1 MSTRADERPALVER
15 TGPDPGLAL
24 GRGLPNVA
32 WTIAQHDRIYNLLLA
47 GGQGSGKSSLLLR
60 VALNDIL
67 APNTATVV
75 LDMKGS
81 LSARLL
87 RLTPPGVGKRWWD
100 EEAGRWQE
108 ETKRVWY
115 LDLGRPA
122 FGLTPLRVEA
132 PWSHAGL
139 ADEFARIADAITR
152 ALLDLYPGQ
161 ILGSSEDLIERA
173 VVGAMASSPRRA
185 GSRARSR
192 CWRGCSPRRTGSPR
206 RRPATAGAAARA
218 PTAGTRPPGAPASG
232 SRTWTRWR
240 TRCCTKFP
248 ARRATTSRTSP
259 SGWRRPRTR
268 SGRWSAPPRRSGG
281 SWATRSDCRCAR

>member
-1 MSTRADERPALVER
+1 MSTRPDERPALAER

-32 WTIAQHDRIYNLLLA
+32 WTVAQHDRIYNLLLA

-81 LSARLL
+81 LSERLL
-87 RLTPPGVGKRWWD
+87 RLTPPDVGKRWWD
-100 EEAGRWQE
+100 EEAGRWQQG
-108 ETKRVWY
+108 TKRLWY

-122 FGLTPLRVEA
+122 FGLTPLRVESGWA
-132 PWSHAGL
+132 HAGL
-139 ADEFARIADAITR
+139 ADEFARIADAVTR

-173 VVGAMASSPRRA
+173 VVGTMAIAWWEHEQRCRREGVEPTARGFSGSFEVLA
-185 GSRARSR
+185 GVFAPSDRLTPEGGGHPKR
-192 CWRGCSPRRTGSPR
+192 RRTPPHPR
-206 RRPATAGAAARA
+206 
-218 PTAGTRPPGAPASG
+218 
-232 SRTWTRWR
+232 
-240 TRCCTKFP
+240 
-248 ARRATTSRTSP
+248 
-259 SGWRRPRTR
+259 
-268 SGRWSAPPRRSGG
+268 
-281 SWATRSDCRCAR
+281 

>member
-1 MSTRADERPALVER
+1 MSTRPDERPALAER

-67 APNTATVV
+67 AANTATVV

-81 LSARLL
+81 LSERLL
-87 RLTPPGVGKRWWD
+87 RLTPPDIEKRWWD
-100 EEAGRWQE
+100 EETGRWQE

-152 ALLDLYPGQ
+152 ALLDLFPGQ
-161 ILGSSEDLIERA
+161 IMGSSEDLIERA
-173 VVGAMASSPRRA
+173 VVGTMAIALFEHEERCKRDGVDATGRGFSGSFEVLAQMFSPSDRFDDQEA
-185 GSRARSR
+185 ENRSR
-192 CWRGCSPRRTGSPR
+192 R
-206 RRPATAGAAARA
+206 
-218 PTAGTRPPGAPASG
+218 
-232 SRTWTRWR
+232 
-240 TRCCTKFP
+240 
-248 ARRATTSRTSP
+248 
-259 SGWRRPRTR
+259 
-268 SGRWSAPPRRSGG
+268 
-281 SWATRSDCRCAR
+281 